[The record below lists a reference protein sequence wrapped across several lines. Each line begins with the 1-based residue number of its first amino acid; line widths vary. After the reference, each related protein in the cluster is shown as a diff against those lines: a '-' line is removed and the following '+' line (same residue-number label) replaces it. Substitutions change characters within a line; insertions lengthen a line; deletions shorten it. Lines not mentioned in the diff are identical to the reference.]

1 MSFSAN
7 QVSRQFLISLFFKMY
22 HPNYFRYQYICKSFY
37 ALSQQNGPWK
47 KKRKKKKELTPR
59 IK

>member
-37 ALSQQNGPWK
+37 ALNQQNRPWK
-47 KKRKKKKELTPR
+47 KKEKR
-59 IK
+59 INSTD